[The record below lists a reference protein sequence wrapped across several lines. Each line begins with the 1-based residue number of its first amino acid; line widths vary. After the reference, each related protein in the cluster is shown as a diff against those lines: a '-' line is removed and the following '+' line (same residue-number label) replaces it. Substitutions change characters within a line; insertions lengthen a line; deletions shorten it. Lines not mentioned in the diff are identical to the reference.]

1 MKKTLTINLGGRVF
15 HIDEDAYQ
23 LLDKYLSNLKYHFR
37 KEEGA
42 EEIVKDIEQRI
53 SELFMEKVDADAQV
67 ITIEYVEKVISR
79 IGNPEDISDS
89 DEGNEKTS
97 SSNVGGTNYKYTEAP
112 HRLYRDPDNKILGG
126 VASGIAAYFDWDP
139 TAVRLVFIL
148 LAFFGFGTSVLV
160 YIIGWLIIPEARTA
174 SERLAMKGEQITVE
188 NIGKTVKDSFD
199 KVSNGVNDFVKS
211 NKPRTMLQRIGDA
224 VVQVIGICLK
234 IILVLLAILFTPVFF
249 AFFVVFIALIIAAI
263 ALVFGGGVAII
274 HAFPF
279 IDGTVIGNMAPVV
292 LLASSISGIILVGV
306 PLGALVF
313 SILHSLLHWKP
324 MAAGIKWGLVI
335 VWIIAL
341 VLAICL
347 FPHWAVNI
355 PYGFWI

>member
-23 LLDKYLSNLKYHFR
+23 LLDKYLSNLRYHFR

-53 SELFMEKVDADAQV
+53 SELFTEKEEAGAQV
-67 ITIEYVEKVISR
+67 ISIEYVEEVISR
-79 IGNPEDISDS
+79 VGNPEDISEN
-89 DEGNEKTS
+89 DEEDGNACS
-97 SSNVGGTNYKYTEAP
+97 SSATGTNYKYASAP

-126 VASGIAAYFDWDP
+126 VASGIAAYFDWDV

-148 LAFFGFGTSVLV
+148 LAFFGFGTSILI
-160 YIIGWLIIPEARTA
+160 YIIAWLIIPEARTA
-174 SERLAMKGEQITVE
+174 SEKLSMRGEQVTVE
-188 NIGKTVKDSFD
+188 NIGKTVKDSFER
-199 KVSNGVNDFVKS
+199 VSNGVNDYVKS
-211 NKPRTMLQRIGDA
+211 DKPRTVLQKIGDII
-224 VVQVIGICLK
+224 VQVTGIFLK
-234 IILVLLAILFTPVFF
+234 IILVLLAVLFTPVFF
-249 AFFVVFIALIIAAI
+249 AFFVGFIALIIAAI

-279 IDGTVIGNMAPVV
+279 IDGTIIGSMAPAV

-313 SILHSLLHWKP
+313 SILRSLFHWKP
-324 MAAGIKWGLVI
+324 MAAGVKWGLVI
-335 VWIIAL
+335 LWIIAL

-347 FPHWAVNI
+347 FPHWAINI
-355 PYGFWI
+355 PYGIWV